1 MSENSKSGVGK
12 LNYEVDDKVMD
23 QLGTLNKGMLAK
35 PQFWVIVLI
44 KCVDKRENE
53 NCVSLTCTKHE
64 IPEFHC
70 SIKSFVKIFC
80 LLLAVVGYLI
90 YRRQQVKKE
99 QQDQEVGESENLNE
113 NDVEA
118 GGYPKQEQLQQVETG
133 SVASAAAG
141 DERVVEET
149 DNKE

>member
-23 QLGTLNKGMLAK
+23 QLGTLNKGFLAK

-44 KCVDKRENE
+44 
-53 NCVSLTCTKHE
+53 
-64 IPEFHC
+64 I
-70 SIKSFVKIFC
+70 
-80 LLLAVVGYLI
+80 AVVGYLI

-99 QQDQEVGESENLNE
+99 QQEQERDESKNLNE

-118 GGYPKQEQLQQVETG
+118 GGYQKQEQLQQVETG
-133 SVASAAAG
+133 SVASAAG

>member
-1 MSENSKSGVGK
+1 MR
-12 LNYEVDDKVMD
+12 
-23 QLGTLNKGMLAK
+23 
-35 PQFWVIVLI
+35 I
-44 KCVDKRENE
+44 
-53 NCVSLTCTKHE
+53 VSLTCIKHE

-80 LLLAVVGYLI
+80 LLLALAGYLI
-90 YRRQQVKKE
+90 FRRQQIKKE
-99 QQDQEVGESENLNE
+99 QQAQEVGESENLNE
-113 NDVEA
+113 DVEA
-118 GGYPKQEQLQQVETG
+118 ANYPKQEQLQQVETG

>member
-1 MSENSKSGVGK
+1 MR
-12 LNYEVDDKVMD
+12 
-23 QLGTLNKGMLAK
+23 
-35 PQFWVIVLI
+35 I
-44 KCVDKRENE
+44 
-53 NCVSLTCTKHE
+53 VSLTCIKHE

-99 QQDQEVGESENLNE
+99 QQEQEEDESENLNQ

-118 GGYPKQEQLQQVETG
+118 GGYQKQEQLQQVETG
-133 SVASAAAG
+133 SVASAAG